1 MTASRNKKP
10 MRGKTAKDDD
20 TFDASPDPNNSVS
33 KTDDLRQSPAWQK
46 GKSGIG
52 RMWERYLQILSQSFS
67 AMDREEQENM
77 ITKFCYV
84 ITIGIACVIISCFY
98 SLLPALLRIIAL
110 PIFLAG
116 GWFVGAKIVAPTMI
130 KRLERYLNPPY

>member
-1 MTASRNKKP
+1 
-10 MRGKTAKDDD
+10 
-20 TFDASPDPNNSVS
+20 
-33 KTDDLRQSPAWQK
+33 
-46 GKSGIG
+46 
-52 RMWERYLQILSQSFS
+52 MWDRYLQILRQSFS
-67 AMDREEQENM
+67 VMDREEQENM

-98 SLLPALLRIIAL
+98 SLLPPLLRIIAL

-130 KRLERYLNPPY
+130 KRLEAYLNPRY

>member
-10 MRGKTAKDDD
+10 MRGRPAKDDE
-20 TFDASPDPNNSVS
+20 TFDASPEADKSDKKV
-33 KTDDLRQSPAWQK
+33 DDLRQSPAWQK

-52 RMWERYLQILSQSFS
+52 RMWDRYLQILRQSFS
-67 AMDREEQENM
+67 VMDREEQENM

-98 SLLPALLRIIAL
+98 SLLPPLLRIIAL

-130 KRLERYLNPPY
+130 KRLEAYLNPRY